1 MEWFVLRM
9 KKRVLIMLLIA
20 ALVLGGGISYAVTE
34 WVLVDENQSTTSGI
48 TDERY
53 EEMLNELSDSVQL
66 PKVVQAFNQ
75 IQSNYI
81 EDVSD
86 QDLIEGAISGM
97 LSSLGDP
104 YSEYLDVETMKAFNE
119 QIEASFEGIGAEVSM
134 INGVVTIVSPLKGSP
149 AEKAG
154 LRPNDQVITIEGE
167 PTEGLDLL
175 EAVAKIRGEKGTE
188 VDIEV
193 RRQNS
198 EQLIPFTITRDTIP
212 LETVYSEVVE
222 QNDETIGY
230 IEITNFSE
238 TTATRFKEEL
248 TTFESN
254 GIDGLV
260 IDVRGNPG
268 GLLDVVQEILREF
281 IPSDRPYMQ
290 VEDGNGERERFFSNT
305 ETAKSYPVTVLI
317 DEGSASASEILA
329 VSLKEA
335 IDANVVGQ
343 TSFGK
348 GTVQTTLNMGDG
360 SSLKLTILNWL
371 SAEGTSIH
379 EVGVEPTVE
388 VKQPDYYY
396 SSPIVIEET
405 EKIDT
410 VSTQVRFMQEML
422 EGLGYDIDRTDGYFS
437 KQTAVTLEAFQKDQG
452 LSVTGE
458 LNQETAERLQ
468 GEIIQRIRDGKDDQ
482 QKTEAIDITFQ
493 QAQIN
498 E

>member
-1 MEWFVLRM
+1 MLRM
-9 KKRVLIMLLIA
+9 KKSVLMMLLIA
-20 ALVLGGGISYAVTE
+20 ALVLGGGLSYAVTE
-34 WVLVDENQSTTSGI
+34 WVLVDESKPTTSSM
-48 TDERY
+48 TEERY

-86 QDLIEGAISGM
+86 QDLVEGAISGM

-104 YSEYLDVETMKAFNE
+104 YSEYLDVETMEAFNE
-119 QIEASFEGIGAEVSM
+119 QIKASFEGIGAEVSM

-167 PTEGLDLL
+167 STEGLDLL
-175 EAVAKIRGEKGTE
+175 EAVAKIRGEKGTD
-188 VDIEV
+188 VNIEV

-222 QNDETIGY
+222 QNDEAIGY

-238 TTATRFKEEL
+238 TTATHFKKAL
-248 TTFESN
+248 TTFESE

-290 VEDGNGERERFFSNT
+290 VEDGNGEKERFFSNT

-348 GTVQTTLNMGDG
+348 GTVQTTLDMGDG

-379 EVGVEPTVE
+379 EVGVEPTIE

-396 SSPIVIEET
+396 SSPIVLEET
-405 EKIDT
+405 VKVDA

-422 EGLGYDIDRTDGYFS
+422 KGLGYDIDRTDGYFS
-437 KQTAVTLEAFQKDQG
+437 NETAIALEVFQNDQG

-482 QKTEAIDITFQ
+482 QKTEAINVTVQ
-493 QAQIN
+493 QAQTN

>member
-1 MEWFVLRM
+1 
-9 KKRVLIMLLIA
+9 MLLIA

-34 WVLVDENQSTTSGI
+34 WVLVDESQPTTSNM
-48 TDERY
+48 TEERY

-81 EDVSD
+81 EEVSD
-86 QDLIEGAISGM
+86 QDLVEGAISGM

-104 YSEYLDVETMKAFNE
+104 YSEYLDVETMEAFNE

-134 INGVVTIVSPLKGSP
+134 IDGVVTIVSPLKGSP

-154 LRPNDQVITIEGE
+154 LRPNDQVITIKGE

-175 EAVAKIRGEKGTE
+175 EAVAKIRGEKGTD
-188 VDIEV
+188 VNIEV

-212 LETVYSEVVE
+212 LETVYSAGVE
-222 QNDETIGY
+222 QNDEMIGY

-238 TTATRFKEEL
+238 TTAVDFKEAL
-248 TTFESN
+248 TTFEAE

-290 VEDGNGERERFFSNT
+290 VEDGNGEKERFFSNT

-329 VSLKEA
+329 VSLQET

-348 GTVQTTLNMGDG
+348 GTVQTTLDMGDG

-379 EVGVEPTVE
+379 EVGVEPTIE

-396 SSPIVIEET
+396 SSPIVLEET
-405 EKIDT
+405 VKVDS

-422 EGLGYDIDRTDGYFS
+422 KGLGYDINRTDGYFS
-437 KQTAVTLEAFQKDQG
+437 NETAITLEAFQNEQG

-468 GEIIQRIRDGKDDQ
+468 SEIIQRIRDGKGDQ
-482 QKTEAIDITFQ
+482 QKTEAINVTVQ
-493 QAQIN
+493 QAQLN
-498 E
+498 D

>member
-1 MEWFVLRM
+1 M
-9 KKRVLIMLLIA
+9 MLLIA

-34 WVLVDENQSTTSGI
+34 WVLVDESESTTSGI
-48 TDERY
+48 TEERY

-81 EDVSD
+81 EDVSE
-86 QDLIEGAISGM
+86 QQLIEGAISGM

-104 YSEYLDVETMKAFNE
+104 YSEYLDVETMEAFNE

-154 LRPNDQVITIEGE
+154 LRPNDEVVTIEGE
-167 PTEGLDLL
+167 STEGLDLL

-188 VDIEV
+188 VKIEV

-222 QNDETIGY
+222 QNDEAIGY

-238 TTATRFKEEL
+238 TTASRFKEEL
-248 TTFESN
+248 TAFESE

-290 VEDGNGERERFFSNT
+290 VEDGNGEKERFFSNT

-348 GTVQTTLNMGDG
+348 GTVQTTLDMGDG

-379 EVGVEPTVE
+379 EVGVEPTIE

-396 SSPIVIEET
+396 SSPIVLEET
-405 EKIDT
+405 VKVDA

-422 EGLGYDIDRTDGYFS
+422 KGLGYDIDRTDGYFS
-437 KQTAVTLEAFQKDQG
+437 NETAVVLEAFQNDQG

-468 GEIIQRIRDGKDDQ
+468 GEIIQRIRDGKDDE
-482 QKTEAIDITFQ
+482 QKTEAINVTVQ
-493 QAQIN
+493 QAQTN

>member
-1 MEWFVLRM
+1 M
-9 KKRVLIMLLIA
+9 KKSVLIMLLIA

-34 WVLVDENQSTTSGI
+34 WVLVDESQPTTSNM
-48 TDERY
+48 TEERY

-81 EDVSD
+81 EEVSD
-86 QDLIEGAISGM
+86 QDLVEGAISGM

-104 YSEYLDVETMKAFNE
+104 YSEYLDVETMEAFNE

-134 INGVVTIVSPLKGSP
+134 IDGVVTIVSPLKGSP

-154 LRPNDQVITIEGE
+154 LRPNDQVITIKGE

-175 EAVAKIRGEKGTE
+175 EAVAKIRGEKGTD
-188 VDIEV
+188 VNIEV

-212 LETVYSEVVE
+212 LETVYSAGVE
-222 QNDETIGY
+222 QNDEMIGY

-238 TTATRFKEEL
+238 TTAVDFKEAL
-248 TTFESN
+248 TTFEAE

-290 VEDGNGERERFFSNT
+290 VEDGNGEKERFFSNT

-329 VSLKEA
+329 VSLQET

-348 GTVQTTLNMGDG
+348 GTVQTTLDMGDG

-379 EVGVEPTVE
+379 EVGVEPTIE

-396 SSPIVIEET
+396 SSPIVLEET
-405 EKIDT
+405 VKVDS

-422 EGLGYDIDRTDGYFS
+422 KGLGYDINRTDGYFS
-437 KQTAVTLEAFQKDQG
+437 NETAITLEAFQNEQG

-468 GEIIQRIRDGKDDQ
+468 SEIIQRIRDGKGDQ
-482 QKTEAIDITFQ
+482 QKTEAINVTVQ
-493 QAQIN
+493 QAQLN
-498 E
+498 D

>member
-1 MEWFVLRM
+1 MLRM
-9 KKRVLIMLLIA
+9 KKNVLMMLLIA
-20 ALVLGGGISYAVTE
+20 ALVLGGGMSYAVTE
-34 WVLVDENQSTTSGI
+34 WVLVDESKPTTSSM
-48 TDERY
+48 TEERY

-86 QDLIEGAISGM
+86 QDLVEGAISGM

-104 YSEYLDVETMKAFNE
+104 YSEYLDVETMEAFNE
-119 QIEASFEGIGAEVSM
+119 QIKASFEGIGAEVSM

-167 PTEGLDLL
+167 STEGLDLL
-175 EAVAKIRGEKGTE
+175 EAVAKIRGEKGTD
-188 VDIEV
+188 VNIEV

-222 QNDETIGY
+222 QNDEAIGY

-238 TTATRFKEEL
+238 TTATHFKKAL
-248 TTFESN
+248 TTFESE

-290 VEDGNGERERFFSNT
+290 VEDGNGEKERFFSNT

-348 GTVQTTLNMGDG
+348 GTVQTTLDMGDG

-379 EVGVEPTVE
+379 EVGVEPTIE

-396 SSPIVIEET
+396 SSPIVLEET
-405 EKIDT
+405 VKVDA

-422 EGLGYDIDRTDGYFS
+422 KGLGYDIDRTDGYFS
-437 KQTAVTLEAFQKDQG
+437 NETAIALEVFQNDQG

-482 QKTEAIDITFQ
+482 QKTEAINVTVQ
-493 QAQIN
+493 QAQTN

>member
-1 MEWFVLRM
+1 MEWLVLRM
-9 KKRVLIMLLIA
+9 KKSVLIMLLIA

-34 WVLVDENQSTTSGI
+34 WVLVDESQPTTSNM
-48 TDERY
+48 TEERY

-81 EDVSD
+81 EEVSD
-86 QDLIEGAISGM
+86 QDLVEGAISGM

-104 YSEYLDVETMKAFNE
+104 YSEYLDVETMEAFNE

-134 INGVVTIVSPLKGSP
+134 IDGVVTIVSPLKGSP

-154 LRPNDQVITIEGE
+154 LRPNDQVITIKGE

-175 EAVAKIRGEKGTE
+175 EAVAKIRGEKGTD
-188 VDIEV
+188 VNIEV

-212 LETVYSEVVE
+212 LETVYSAGVE
-222 QNDETIGY
+222 QNDEMIGY

-238 TTATRFKEEL
+238 TTAVDFKEAL
-248 TTFESN
+248 TTFEAE

-290 VEDGNGERERFFSNT
+290 VEDGNGEKERFFSNT

-329 VSLKEA
+329 VSLQET

-348 GTVQTTLNMGDG
+348 GTVQTTLDMGDG

-379 EVGVEPTVE
+379 EVGVEPTIE

-396 SSPIVIEET
+396 SSPIVLEET
-405 EKIDT
+405 VKVDS

-422 EGLGYDIDRTDGYFS
+422 KGLGYDINRTDGYFS
-437 KQTAVTLEAFQKDQG
+437 NETAITLEAFQNEQG

-468 GEIIQRIRDGKDDQ
+468 SEIIQRIRDGKGDQ
-482 QKTEAIDITFQ
+482 QKTEAINVTVQ
-493 QAQIN
+493 QAQLN
-498 E
+498 D

>member
-1 MEWFVLRM
+1 M
-9 KKRVLIMLLIA
+9 KKSVLMMLLIA

-34 WVLVDENQSTTSGI
+34 WVLVDESKTTPSGI
-48 TDERY
+48 TEERY

-81 EDVSD
+81 EDITE
-86 QDLIEGAISGM
+86 QQLIEGAISGM
-97 LSSLGDP
+97 LESLGDP
-104 YSEYLDVETMKAFNE
+104 YSEYLDVETMEAFNE

-134 INGVVTIVSPLKGSP
+134 INGVVTIVSPLKDSP

-154 LRPNDQVITIEGE
+154 LRPNDQVVTIEGE
-167 PTEGLDLL
+167 STEGLDLL
-175 EAVAKIRGEKGTE
+175 EAVSKIRGEKGTE
-188 VDIEV
+188 VKIEV

-198 EQLIPFTITRDTIP
+198 DQLIPFTITRDTIP
-212 LETVYSEVVE
+212 LETVYSDVIE
-222 QNDETIGY
+222 QNDEQLGY

-248 TTFESN
+248 TTFESK
-254 GIDGLV
+254 GIDGLI

-305 ETAKSYPVTVLI
+305 EAEKPYPVTVLI

-335 IDANVVGQ
+335 IHANIVGQ

-348 GTVQTTLNMGDG
+348 GTVQTTLDMGDG
-360 SSLKLTILNWL
+360 SSLKLTILKWL

-379 EVGVEPTVE
+379 EVGVEPTVA

-396 SSPIVIEET
+396 SSPIVLDET
-405 EKIDT
+405 VKVDA
-410 VSTQVRFMQEML
+410 VSTNVRFMQEML
-422 EGLGYDIDRTDGYFS
+422 KGLGYDIDRTDGYFS
-437 KQTAVTLEAFQKDQG
+437 SETASTLKAFQDDQG
-452 LSVTGE
+452 LSVTGD

-468 GEIIQRIRDGKDDQ
+468 GEIIQRIRDGKDDR
-482 QKTEAIDITFQ
+482 QKEEAIDITRQ
-493 QAQIN
+493 QAQTN

>member
-1 MEWFVLRM
+1 MLRM
-9 KKRVLIMLLIA
+9 KKSVLMMLLIA

-34 WVLVDENQSTTSGI
+34 WGLVDENQPTTSSM
-48 TDERY
+48 TEERY

-86 QDLIEGAISGM
+86 QDLVEGAISGM

-104 YSEYLDVETMKAFNE
+104 YSEYLDVETMEAFNE
-119 QIEASFEGIGAEVSM
+119 QIKASFEGIGAEVSM

-167 PTEGLDLL
+167 STEGLDLL
-175 EAVAKIRGEKGTE
+175 EAVAKIRGEKGTD
-188 VDIEV
+188 VNIEV

-222 QNDETIGY
+222 QNDEAIGY

-238 TTATRFKEEL
+238 TTATHFKKAL
-248 TTFESN
+248 TTFESE

-290 VEDGNGERERFFSNT
+290 VEDGNGEKERFFSNT

-348 GTVQTTLNMGDG
+348 GTVQTTLDMGDG

-379 EVGVEPTVE
+379 EVGVEPTIE

-396 SSPIVIEET
+396 SSPIVLEET
-405 EKIDT
+405 VKVDA

-422 EGLGYDIDRTDGYFS
+422 KGLGYDIDRTDGYFS
-437 KQTAVTLEAFQKDQG
+437 NETAIALEVFQNDQG

-482 QKTEAIDITFQ
+482 QKTEAINVTVQ
-493 QAQIN
+493 QAQTN

>member
-1 MEWFVLRM
+1 M
-9 KKRVLIMLLIA
+9 MLLIA

-34 WVLVDENQSTTSGI
+34 WVLVDESEQTNSSI
-48 TDERY
+48 SEDRY

-81 EDVSD
+81 EEVSD
-86 QDLIEGAISGM
+86 QDLVEGAINGM

-104 YSEYLDVETMKAFNE
+104 YSEYLDVETMEAFNE

-167 PTEGLDLL
+167 STEGLDLL
-175 EAVAKIRGEKGTE
+175 EAVAKIRGEKGTD
-188 VDIEV
+188 VNIEV

-248 TTFESN
+248 TTFESE
-254 GIDGLV
+254 GIDGLIV
-260 IDVRGNPG
+260 DVRGNPG

-290 VEDGNGERERFFSNT
+290 VEDGNGEKERFFSNT
-305 ETAKSYPVTVLI
+305 ESAKPYPVTVLI

-348 GTVQTTLNMGDG
+348 GTVQTTLDMGDG

-379 EVGVEPTVE
+379 EVGVEPTVK

-396 SSPIVIEET
+396 SSPIVLEET
-405 EKIDT
+405 VKVDA

-422 EGLGYDIDRTDGYFS
+422 KGLGYDIDRTDGYFS
-437 KQTAVTLEAFQKDQG
+437 NETAITLEAFQNDQG

-482 QKTEAIDITFQ
+482 QKVEAINVTLQ
-493 QAQIN
+493 QAQTN

>member
-1 MEWFVLRM
+1 M
-9 KKRVLIMLLIA
+9 KKSVLLMLLIA
-20 ALVLGGGISYAVTE
+20 ALVLGGGMSYAVTE
-34 WVLVDENQSTTSGI
+34 WVLVDENQPTTSSM
-48 TDERY
+48 TEERY

-86 QDLIEGAISGM
+86 QDLVEGAISGM

-104 YSEYLDVETMKAFNE
+104 YSEYLDVETMEAFNE

-167 PTEGLDLL
+167 STEGLDLL

-188 VDIEV
+188 VKIEV

-222 QNDETIGY
+222 QNDEAIGY

-238 TTATRFKEEL
+238 TTATHFKEAL
-248 TTFESN
+248 TTFESE

-290 VEDGNGERERFFSNT
+290 VEDGNGEKERFFSNT

-348 GTVQTTLNMGDG
+348 GTVQTTLDMGDG

-379 EVGVEPTVE
+379 EVGVEPTIE

-396 SSPIVIEET
+396 SSPIVLEET
-405 EKIDT
+405 VKVDT

-422 EGLGYDIDRTDGYFS
+422 KGLGYDIDRTDGYFS
-437 KQTAVTLEAFQKDQG
+437 NETAITLETFQNDQG

-482 QKTEAIDITFQ
+482 QKTEAINVTVQ
-493 QAQIN
+493 QAQTN

>member
-1 MEWFVLRM
+1 MLRM
-9 KKRVLIMLLIA
+9 KKNVLMMLLIA

-34 WVLVDENQSTTSGI
+34 WVLVDESKPTTSSM
-48 TDERY
+48 TEERY

-86 QDLIEGAISGM
+86 QDLVEGAISGM

-104 YSEYLDVETMKAFNE
+104 YSEYLDVETMEAFNE
-119 QIEASFEGIGAEVSM
+119 QIKASFEGIGAEVSM

-167 PTEGLDLL
+167 STEGLDLL
-175 EAVAKIRGEKGTE
+175 EAVAKIRGEKGTD
-188 VDIEV
+188 VNIEV

-222 QNDETIGY
+222 QNDEAIGY

-238 TTATRFKEEL
+238 TTATHFKKAL
-248 TTFESN
+248 TTFESE

-290 VEDGNGERERFFSNT
+290 VEDGNGEKERFFSNT

-348 GTVQTTLNMGDG
+348 GTVQTTLDMGDG

-379 EVGVEPTVE
+379 EVGVEPTIE

-396 SSPIVIEET
+396 SSPIVLEET
-405 EKIDT
+405 VKVDA

-422 EGLGYDIDRTDGYFS
+422 KGLGYDIDRTDGYFS
-437 KQTAVTLEAFQKDQG
+437 NETAIALEVFQNDQG

-482 QKTEAIDITFQ
+482 QKTEAINVTVQ
-493 QAQIN
+493 QAQTN

>member
-1 MEWFVLRM
+1 MLRM
-9 KKRVLIMLLIA
+9 KKSVLIMLLIA

-34 WVLVDENQSTTSGI
+34 WVLVDESQPTTSNM
-48 TDERY
+48 TEERY

-81 EDVSD
+81 EEVSD
-86 QDLIEGAISGM
+86 QDLVEGAISGM

-104 YSEYLDVETMKAFNE
+104 YSEYLDVETMEAFNE

-134 INGVVTIVSPLKGSP
+134 IDGVVTIVSPLKGSP

-154 LRPNDQVITIEGE
+154 LRPNDQVITIKGE

-175 EAVAKIRGEKGTE
+175 EAVAKIRGEKGTD
-188 VDIEV
+188 VNIEV

-212 LETVYSEVVE
+212 LETVYSAGVE
-222 QNDETIGY
+222 QNDEMIGY

-238 TTATRFKEEL
+238 TTAVDFKEAL
-248 TTFESN
+248 TTFEAE

-290 VEDGNGERERFFSNT
+290 VEDGNGEKERFFSNT

-329 VSLKEA
+329 VSLQET

-348 GTVQTTLNMGDG
+348 GTVQTTLDMGDG

-379 EVGVEPTVE
+379 EVGVEPTIE

-396 SSPIVIEET
+396 SSPIVLEET
-405 EKIDT
+405 VKVDS

-422 EGLGYDIDRTDGYFS
+422 KGLGYDINRTDGYFS
-437 KQTAVTLEAFQKDQG
+437 NETAITLEAFQNEQG

-468 GEIIQRIRDGKDDQ
+468 SEIIQRIRDGKGDQ
-482 QKTEAIDITFQ
+482 QKTEAINVTVQ
-493 QAQIN
+493 QAQLN
-498 E
+498 D

>member
-1 MEWFVLRM
+1 M
-9 KKRVLIMLLIA
+9 KKSVLIMLLIA

-34 WVLVDENQSTTSGI
+34 WVLVDESESTTSGI
-48 TDERY
+48 TEERY

-86 QDLIEGAISGM
+86 QDLVEGAISGM

-149 AEKAG
+149 AEKVG

-167 PTEGLDLL
+167 STEGLDLL

-212 LETVYSEVVE
+212 LETVYSEVIE

-248 TTFESN
+248 TAFESE

-268 GLLDVVQEILREF
+268 GLLDVTQEILREF

-305 ETAKSYPVTVLI
+305 EVEKPYPVTVLI

-348 GTVQTTLNMGDG
+348 GTVQTTLDMGDG
-360 SSLKLTILNWL
+360 SSLKLTILKWL

-396 SSPIVIEET
+396 SSPIVLEET
-405 EKIDT
+405 VKVDT

-422 EGLGYDIDRTDGYFS
+422 KGLGYDIDRTDGYFS
-437 KQTAVTLEAFQKDQG
+437 SDTAITLEAFQNDQG

-482 QKTEAIDITFQ
+482 QKTEAINVTLQ
-493 QAQIN
+493 QAQTN